1 MKQAY
6 FILGPESSGTRMITK
21 AFISSGCYG
30 DFKHKQRL
38 DDLNFKATPD
48 KIVFRRSLPHGTK
61 WPAIADTI
69 TLMRRSGYQV
79 RPILI
84 LRDKDATAA
93 SQLRH
98 AHERDG
104 EEAKTNI
111 AFSVDYTYKELTKV
125 KMVPLVI
132 CYEPFVRYPEVR
144 ELFFKRLGL
153 PVPQMEFFDAN
164 EKYQGQEV

>member
-6 FILGPESSGTRMITK
+6 FIIGPESSGTRMITK
-21 AFISSGCYG
+21 AFVTAGCYG

-38 DDLNFKATPD
+38 DNLKFNDTPD
-48 KIVFRRSLPHGTK
+48 RIVIRRSLPHGTK
-61 WPAIADTI
+61 WPAIADLI
-69 TLMRRSGYQV
+69 TLMNRSGYQV
-79 RPILI
+79 TPILI

-104 EEAKTNI
+104 TEAKTNI
-111 AFSVDYTYKELTKV
+111 AFSIDYTYKELIKV
-125 KMVPLVI
+125 STLPLVI

-144 ELFFKRLGL
+144 EMFFKSLDL
-153 PVPQMEFFDAN
+153 PMPKMEFFDAN
-164 EKYQGQEV
+164 EKYQTV